1 MSVARGRLAQYTAC
15 FVKRTNRWAR
25 ALVALSLLVSACA
38 PAPSRSDAALD
49 AGSSSEGSVADASP
63 ANDASDDV
71 AADAGLSPDASLAAL
86 CTDTFGASLT
96 NAFGRADGTV
106 LAVLRPTDQQCP
118 RPNSTHVI
126 AEITFGGA
134 AYRMVIN
141 IQSTRG
147 TPNVF
152 YLEHRA
158 PLSGPAW
165 SEGWHPGLSF
175 DYATTLSLH
184 SPQFTEVDAAT
195 VTERVLARFR
205 VGAKVSFFVTSSGG
219 DSAHLVHRNV
229 TNQDGAI
236 VIDPESAEPTYL
248 LFRFSDQSF

>member
-1 MSVARGRLAQYTAC
+1 MDAS
-15 FVKRTNRWAR
+15 
-25 ALVALSLLVSACA
+25 SSDSA
-38 PAPSRSDAALD
+38 PDAA
-49 AGSSSEGSVADASP
+49 P
-63 ANDASDDV
+63 SDDV
-71 AADAGLSPDASLAAL
+71 ASLDVLPSDASPSADASLAAA
-86 CTDTFGASLT
+86 CTDTFGTALT
-96 NAFGRADGTV
+96 NAFGRADGVV

-147 TPNVF
+147 NPNVF
-152 YLEHRA
+152 YLEHHA

-184 SPQFTEVDAAT
+184 STQFTEVDAST
-195 VTERVLARFR
+195 VTDRVLARFR
-205 VGAKVSFFVTSSGG
+205 AGAKVSFFVTSSGG

-236 VIDPESAEPTYL
+236 VIDPDSADPTYL
-248 LFRFSDQSF
+248 LFRFSDQMF

>member
-1 MSVARGRLAQYTAC
+1 
-15 FVKRTNRWAR
+15 VKLTKRWCA
-25 ALVALSLLVSACA
+25 ALTALSLVLSNACA
-38 PAPSRSDAALD
+38 PSAPRADAAVDAAMDSSASDSGPDAAPSADVLPSDATPSA
-49 AGSSSEGSVADASP
+49 
-63 ANDASDDV
+63 
-71 AADAGLSPDASLAAL
+71 DASLAAA
-86 CTDTFGASLT
+86 CTDTFGTALT
-96 NAFGRADGTV
+96 NAFGRADGVV

-147 TPNVF
+147 NPNVF

-184 SPQFTEVDAAT
+184 STQFTEVDAPT
-195 VTERVLARFR
+195 VTDRVLSRFR
-205 VGAKVSFFVTSSGG
+205 AGAKVSFFVTSSGG
-219 DSAHLVHRNV
+219 DSAHLVHRNLP
-229 TNQDGAI
+229 NQDGAI